1 MPVVDMYWTLLVD
14 IKQDAVEFKLKMHK
28 TLSTLEEFKI
38 QEEKQ
43 MHAYI
48 ITICNEKY
56 LIRIEAKRFY
66 RRMVNSEKKGID
78 IAWALME
85 EREIT

>member
-48 ITICNEKY
+48 IT
-56 LIRIEAKRFY
+56 
-66 RRMVNSEKKGID
+66 MQ
-78 IAWALME
+78 W
-85 EREIT
+85 EIFD

>member
-14 IKQDAVEFKLKMHK
+14 IKQDAVEFKKKIHK
-28 TLSTLEEFKI
+28 TSTLEEFKI
-38 QEEKQ
+38 QEGRQ
-43 MHAYI
+43 THAYT

-56 LIRIEAKRFY
+56 LIRIEATWFY
-66 RRMVNSEKKGID
+66 RWMVNSEKKGID
-78 IAWALME
+78 IAWALVE